1 MPSMNIKTFPLI
13 YRGIVVYNEDPELKG
28 RVKIY
33 VPGIY
38 PIEYKNQHKL
48 LPWAEPAMN
57 LEGGSW
63 ANEKAYTKAIN
74 CFNPIQDKEEQAI
87 IDESTEKP
95 TNNQESNQNQNQN
108 QDEKNKELVGLNT
121 ETGYCSVPHAGKFA
135 SDGAQV
141 FLFFE
146 AGDQNK
152 PVYFAAAQSGVGWF
166 SEHPN
171 QHVFH
176 SDNIRVR
183 IDEEPTRKEST
194 CEFNTYNENCV
205 KQTLESAGGQAFM
218 SPSTISEKVF
228 TPEIR
233 KTKLD
238 IEVLSNL
245 EKETAIHLKVKG
257 NVNVHIEGDIYME
270 HIGNKY
276 ETHVGDHYI
285 HHVGDKVLQH
295 EGNYIEVHNGNKLIH
310 QTGNYERNLIGDEIE
325 SYQGNYEKLRIGN
338 ENRVNQGTETQLTT
352 DAVKVTYNSTFDK
365 TVIGITTLINIAE
378 VNIQLM
384 SSLTENILGPVTKT
398 WASTFT
404 HTVAAAWNVTSSVV
418 TWACQLF
425 TFK

>member
-1 MPSMNIKTFPLI
+1 MPANNLKLLSFI

-33 VPGIY
+33 VPGVY
-38 PIEYKNQHKL
+38 PIEYKNQHKF

-57 LEGGSW
+57 IEGGSW
-63 ANEKAYTKAIN
+63 ANEKAYYSAIN
-74 CFNPIQDKEEQAI
+74 SFNPIQNKDDQKE
-87 IDESTEKP
+87 IDDSTEQNNENQ
-95 TNNQESNQNQNQN
+95 TNNTPIKAGDRQ
-108 QDEKNKELVGLNT
+108 LVGLNA
-121 ETGYCSVPHAGKFA
+121 ETGYCSVPHAGRYA
-135 SDGAQV
+135 TDGAQV

-146 AGDQNK
+146 AGDPNK
-152 PVYFAAAQSGVGWF
+152 PVYFAAAQSGAGWF

-183 IDEEPTRKEST
+183 IDEEPTRSEST
-194 CEFNTYNENCV
+194 CEFETYNSNCV
-205 KQTLESAGGQAFM
+205 KQTLSSAGGQAFM
-218 SPSTISEKVF
+218 SPSEISSEVF
-228 TPEIR
+228 TPELK

-238 IEVLSNL
+238 IEVLCNDR
-245 EKETAIHLKVKG
+245 EETAVHLKVTG

-285 HHVGDKVLQH
+285 HHVGNKVVQH
-295 EGNYIEVHNGNKLIH
+295 EGTYTEIHTGNKLIQ
-310 QTGNYERNLIGDEIE
+310 QTGMYERNLIGNEIE
-325 SYQGNYEKLRIGN
+325 SFRGSYEKLRIGD
-338 ENRVNQGTETQLTT
+338 ENRVNQGKETQLTT
-352 DAVKVTYNSTFDK
+352 DAVNITYNNTLTK
-365 TVIGITTLINIAE
+365 TVLGITTLTYVSA
-378 VNIQLM
+378 VNAQLM